1 MYCKNCGKLLEE
13 GDKFCSGCGTKVE
26 ETAFAQPKPVSEGCR
41 TLQTINRKKRI
52 HIEEF

>member
-26 ETAFAQPKPVSEGCR
+26 ETAFAQPKPVSEGC
-41 TLQTINRKKRI
+41 KEDVYKRQVLT
-52 HIEEF
+52 